1 MLTTDPCGHCED
13 KHIEAALS
21 GPITMLVYLIK
32 AHEMHYVT
40 ACPRSDSDTNVGV
53 CVYSRGCPW
62 TAAES
67 KVSHQ
72 RRAYRSSGSL
82 ESV

>member
-53 CVYSRGCPW
+53 CV
-62 TAAES
+62 AES